1 MCVIIYSP
9 KHTDIPTDEQLEN
22 MWNANPDGAG
32 YAYISKG
39 QVYYKKGFMTLAE
52 LKADLATKRE
62 VMKNREF
69 ALHFRIGTAGKN
81 DAHTTHPFPI
91 STNFGEL
98 RKTEGTV
105 DAVLFHNGILDKGGI
120 SNPLAS
126 DTQDFVIAFAPLLA
140 KPSQSK
146 TRDHFM
152 NTVVE
157 GNRLLLFYG
166 TGKVKMYGEWQ
177 KDGDLL
183 VSNTVYKYRYTSYKY
198 TDEFDGWWRDYYHRP
213 ATATTVTEPT
223 EEQYSMANNVLSNV
237 EDLHY
242 AYTSPEEMK
251 ALKAVAD
258 EVSSTEMWFDDQV
271 IGYDESALLVW
282 EQEKSYA
289 TPTNE
294 YLEDYERIY
303 G

>member
-1 MCVIIYSP
+1 MCVIVYSP
-9 KHTDIPTDEQLEN
+9 KHTDIPTDKQLED

-32 YAYISKG
+32 YAYISRG
-39 QVYYKKGFMTLAE
+39 RVHYKKGFMTLAE
-52 LKADLATKRE
+52 LKADLAPQRDA
-62 VMKNREF
+62 MKNREF

-105 DAVLFHNGILDKGGI
+105 ESVLFHNGILDKGGI

-166 TGKVKMYGEWQ
+166 TGRVKRYGEWQ

-183 VSNTVYKYRYTSYKY
+183 VSNTIYQHRYTSYRY
-198 TDEFDGWWRDYYHRP
+198 TEEYDGWWRDYYHRP
-213 ATATTVTEPT
+213 ATTTTTTEPT
-223 EEQYSMANNVLSNV
+223 EEQYNMANDVLNKV

-258 EVSSTEMWFDDQV
+258 EVSSTEMWFDGDV
-271 IGYDESALLVW
+271 LGYDEGSLLVW
-282 EQEKSYA
+282 EQEKSYS

-294 YLEDYERIY
+294 YFEDYDRIY

>member
-1 MCVIIYSP
+1 MCVIVYSP
-9 KHTDIPTDEQLEN
+9 KHTDIPTDKQLED

-32 YAYISKG
+32 YAYISRG
-39 QVYYKKGFMTLAE
+39 RVHYKKGFMTLAE
-52 LKADLATKRE
+52 LKADLTPQRE
-62 VMKNREF
+62 AMKNREF

-105 DAVLFHNGILDKGGI
+105 ESVLFHNGVLDKGGI

-146 TRDHFM
+146 TRDHFIEDM
-152 NTVVE
+152 VQ

-166 TGKVKMYGEWQ
+166 TGRVKKYGEWQ

-183 VSNTVYKYRYTSYKY
+183 VSNTVYKHRYTSYKY
-198 TDEFDGWWRDYYHRP
+198 TDEFDGWWRDYYTHKV
-213 ATATTVTEPT
+213 ATPT
-223 EEQYSMANNVLSNV
+223 EEEVADSVLENVA
-237 EDLHY
+237 ELHY
-242 AYTSPEEMK
+242 SYTSPEEMK

-258 EVSSTEMWFDDQV
+258 KVATSEMWFGDQV

-282 EQEKSYA
+282 EQEKSYS

-294 YLEDYERIY
+294 YFEDYERIY